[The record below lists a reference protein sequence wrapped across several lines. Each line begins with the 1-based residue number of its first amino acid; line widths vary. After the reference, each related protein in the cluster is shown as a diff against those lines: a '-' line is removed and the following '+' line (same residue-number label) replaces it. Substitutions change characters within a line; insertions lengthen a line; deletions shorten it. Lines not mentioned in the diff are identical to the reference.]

1 MRLFG
6 VRFDYKVES
15 ADSGGSLAVLEVE
28 IPAKTL
34 VKPHNHTREDEF
46 SLILAGTVGVR
57 VGDRVLQADA
67 GASLVKP
74 RGTPHAMWNAD
85 STPARVVEILS
96 PGGLERYFQE
106 LPPIL
111 AHEGTAPA
119 PRSTTSWRSGTA
131 SPSRTTGSRS
141 WSAPTA
147 SSSDRRRARYSP
159 WGRSAS
165 ASARSSARSGRSSA
179 QARKMA
185 RRPG

>member
-1 MRLFG
+1 VRLFG

-57 VGDRVLQADA
+57 VGDRVLRADA

-106 LPPIL
+106 LPPVLAGEDGAGPKEYYELAERYGITIL
-111 AHEGTAPA
+111 DDWIEELE
-119 PRSTTSWRSGTA
+119 
-131 SPSRTTGSRS
+131 RTYGV
-141 WSAPTA
+141 
-147 SSSDRRRARYSP
+147 
-159 WGRSAS
+159 
-165 ASARSSARSGRSSA
+165 
-179 QARKMA
+179 KL
-185 RRPG
+185 

>member
-1 MRLFG
+1 VRLFG

-111 AHEGTAPA
+111 AHEDGAGPKEYYELAERYGITIQDD
-119 PRSTTSWRSGTA
+119 WIEELE
-131 SPSRTTGSRS
+131 RTYGV
-141 WSAPTA
+141 
-147 SSSDRRRARYSP
+147 
-159 WGRSAS
+159 
-165 ASARSSARSGRSSA
+165 
-179 QARKMA
+179 KL
-185 RRPG
+185 

>member
-111 AHEGTAPA
+111 AHEDGAGPKEYYELAERYGITIQDD
-119 PRSTTSWRSGTA
+119 WIEELE
-131 SPSRTTGSRS
+131 RTYGV
-141 WSAPTA
+141 
-147 SSSDRRRARYSP
+147 
-159 WGRSAS
+159 
-165 ASARSSARSGRSSA
+165 
-179 QARKMA
+179 KL
-185 RRPG
+185 

>member
-1 MRLFG
+1 MPTPSTPRLVAPGEGTTVRLFG

-111 AHEGTAPA
+111 AHEDGAGPKEYYELAERYGITVQDD
-119 PRSTTSWRSGTA
+119 WIEELE
-131 SPSRTTGSRS
+131 RTYGV
-141 WSAPTA
+141 
-147 SSSDRRRARYSP
+147 
-159 WGRSAS
+159 
-165 ASARSSARSGRSSA
+165 
-179 QARKMA
+179 KL
-185 RRPG
+185 